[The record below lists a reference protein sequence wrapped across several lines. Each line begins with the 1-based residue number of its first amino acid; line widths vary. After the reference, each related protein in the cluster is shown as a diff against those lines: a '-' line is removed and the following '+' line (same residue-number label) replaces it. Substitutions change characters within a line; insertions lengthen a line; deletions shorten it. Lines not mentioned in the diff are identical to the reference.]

1 MHEHHSELIL
11 YLPSLFCL
19 IDFIEQLMALIVEP
33 GDQDST
39 SKSLTALKS
48 KLLEEKAARGKAQTE
63 AETLA
68 WAIDDLKKMVDRF
81 TAQVIVLEDRVKHL
95 DNMVLDELTELHAK
109 ELNLERTTKANEN
122 YKS

>member
-1 MHEHHSELIL
+1 MPEHHYELIL

-19 IDFIEQLMALIVEP
+19 TDFIEQLMALIVEP

-63 AETLA
+63 AKTLA
-68 WAIDDLKKMVDRF
+68 WAIDDLKKTVDRF
-81 TAQVIVLEDRVKHL
+81 TAQVLVYEDKVKHL